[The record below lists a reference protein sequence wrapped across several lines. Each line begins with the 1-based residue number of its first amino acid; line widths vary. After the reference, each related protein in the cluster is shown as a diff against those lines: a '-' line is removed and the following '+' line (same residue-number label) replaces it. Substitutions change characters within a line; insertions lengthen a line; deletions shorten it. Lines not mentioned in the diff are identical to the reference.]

1 MLTVFYEN
9 RFKNIMFTLSNNQDY
24 ELIVSL
30 KTEREELSNM
40 IDNQDKYKLQLE
52 LLYEQIDLLTTL
64 CSRASKKH
72 VNLFRDMVSED
83 MVKKYIKLRLNSQ
96 FKSLFL
102 KILVNVYL
110 NKDLSVS
117 SQALIVI
124 TNPKKKDKN

>member
-52 LLYEQIDLLTTL
+52 LLYEQIDFLTTL

-124 TNPKKKDKN
+124 TNPKNKAKN